1 MHTNAA
7 GLKIIKDAE
16 GLRLNAYPDPGTGG
30 APWTIGYGH
39 TGPDVHPGLTITSE
53 RATELL
59 AADLARFELAVS
71 SLCPV
76 TTENQFSALVSFAY
90 NLGPGALK
98 GSTLCRL
105 HNEGRYI
112 EAAAQFQRWNKAA
125 GQVLPGLTKR
135 RGAEAALYRK

>member
-135 RGAEAALYRK
+135 RAAEAALYRK

>member
-1 MHTNAA
+1 MRTNAA

-16 GLRLNAYPDPGTGG
+16 GLRLNAYKCPAGI
-30 APWTIGYGH
+30 WTIGYGH

-76 TTENQFSALVSFAY
+76 TTDNQFAALVSFAY
-90 NLGPGALK
+90 NLGAGALK

-105 HNEGRYI
+105 HNEGRYV

-135 RGAEAALYRK
+135 RAAEAALYRK